1 MRDGMTTDRERLIAD
16 LEERIRRAEAEVS
29 TVWLTEP
36 AATQA
41 AAQLCE
47 VVPQPEDDVDVC
59 LVLSRFHTLR
69 HRILLARSPETGAG
83 EVPAMVRFQA
93 ALYLHDP
100 HLVPDPMRHT
110 VAVVLD
116 ALGEAGPRD
125 GVQGR
130 GELVERIVSLLA
142 RPDVVRPA
150 DGGRARVQYLRQRR
164 DAGTADPHALEELAA
179 LLLHGAAPGGT
190 SLDALTEAVACYQ
203 QMPDPERYA
212 RTAGLQKTL
221 AARARRLA
229 QDGRVDEAVAD
240 GTQAMRLARL
250 ILDKQDP
257 LVHRVTLARAV
268 HLLAKYLDAAQRPNE
283 ALEWLEEAVSLYVR
297 LAKEERAHRGQL
309 ADAHQDWARVL
320 RTIGR
325 AGEALEPARR
335 AVDGFRAV
343 AEEDPEPHVRHL
355 AHRHLAHALEELGA
369 CLSALDRDAEAIEP
383 MSEAVCL
390 LRDLAAAE
398 EDAEGAARY
407 TADLAEKLC
416 HLGQCLSWAGQLD
429 EAAEALSESVAHF
442 EQLIEHEP
450 DHHRDEFAEALVAL
464 GSVHRSAGLL
474 DEACSVAGR
483 AVELARGAARGGAP
497 SDVMGL
503 ARVLISWSEALVDVN
518 LFAEAEEAACE
529 AVDLWRRWVE
539 SDPAHVLGLTVALEG
554 LAARRRVLNHGEDAV
569 AAARE
574 AVALRRTLVRALP
587 RSLRGTHG
595 HHHGL
600 AVALRGLGESLA
612 CAGRHAEA
620 ARTLRRAAALLRA
633 LAQRDAR
640 CVADQV
646 RAQMSAAQQLAWVG
660 RHAEALDL
668 SGDAADRLRDLSRA
682 PGDWSPLAAHAY
694 GTLASVL
701 SQCGRTEQAV
711 DTAQECVTRYRALA
725 GGPAGGHYQ
734 GELGIALLRLAASL
748 KGAGRLREAL
758 TAAEDARGVL
768 AFAATL
774 SYAGF
779 APHLAKCLSER
790 AECLVLCRQFTAALG
805 SSARAVDMYR
815 ELARSLP
822 DVFEPGLVE
831 ALGVRSTV
839 LHRASRQEAALD
851 AAVEATA
858 LARRIAA
865 RNRWVYGGLLAQTL
879 LNEAAVLSA
888 VHQAAEGA
896 HRAEGAVKIL
906 RELVARSP
914 AVYRGFL
921 ASALQDT
928 ASALMDADRPAEGLV
943 CAQEAVDLWREDAG
957 LALPAFRS
965 ALAGGLG
972 TLANL
977 HSVVGRPEE
986 GLSASEEAV
995 TIFRELA
1002 EQDPDPYTTT
1012 LETMRARH
1020 GILLGLCGRLGEA
1033 EAVLR
1038 QVVTSPTADGP
1049 TRVTA
1054 TTRLGRVLSQ
1064 RGDTAGSLWAYER
1077 AVAELPELPFQ
1088 VSGRWDRELG
1098 LAGLEGLGPEAA
1110 SAALSAG
1117 EAELALVL
1125 LERART
1131 TLLTGR
1137 IREGETERL
1146 TLRWPAAGS
1155 PATDLVGGA
1164 APLAPPGLEKAVPSA
1179 RRSGSG
1185 DTAASDMTLAEF
1197 GAAAGHGVIVVVNV
1211 SRLRCDA
1218 LLIGSGAE
1226 GADVRVLPL
1235 DITFH
1240 GVVAQC
1246 EVFREALAAAKRH
1259 GAPLAER
1266 RTAWAALTGVL
1277 AWLWEYVGAPVVAE
1291 VDRWPRSAAEQS
1303 EDLAERD
1310 PAEGEAPRRV
1320 WWCPTG
1326 PMTLLPLHACGTHE
1340 VQGASVPDSL
1350 VSSLIPS
1357 ITVLAHARRA
1367 MAERAMSPQSSLVVA
1382 VPGEPGQE
1390 STLEVLDEETAK
1402 IPPLLPDPLYL
1413 RSADATK
1420 DVVLRELASRSVLHF
1435 ACHCVTE
1442 PARPSASRL
1451 VLHDHAENPLTAL
1464 DLSEARTPQAQ
1475 LAFLTACSTA
1485 DSQTIVIDEALHMAG
1500 AFQAAGVPHVIGT
1513 MWPVTDNPVS
1523 HIAPQVYASLADGT
1537 GRLRVADTA
1546 RALREHVRELRKRYP
1561 LNPTLWANYVHL
1573 GP

>member
-1 MRDGMTTDRERLIAD
+1 MGDAPITDRERLIAN
-16 LEERIRRAEAEVS
+16 LEERIRRAEAEAS
-29 TVWLTEP
+29 AAWLMEP
-36 AATQA
+36 AAKEE
-41 AAQLCE
+41 AAQLCG
-47 VVPQPEDDVDVC
+47 VVPRPEDDVDVC
-59 LVLSRFHTLR
+59 QVLARFHTLR
-69 HRILLARSPETGAG
+69 HSILLARSPETGAG

-100 HLVPDPMRHT
+100 HLVPDPMRHA

-142 RPDVVRPA
+142 HPDVVRPA

-164 DAGTADPHALEELAA
+164 DVGTADPHALEELAA
-179 LLLHGAAPGGT
+179 LLLDGAAPGGT
-190 SLDALTEAVACYQ
+190 SLDALTEAVECFQ
-203 QMPDPERYA
+203 QMPSPERYA
-212 RTAGLQKTL
+212 RTVGLQKTL

-250 ILDKQDP
+250 ILDSQDP

-268 HLLAKYLDAAQRPNE
+268 HLLAKYVDAAQRPSE

-309 ADAHQDWARVL
+309 ADAHQDRARVL

-325 AGEALEPARR
+325 AGEALESARR

-355 AHRHLAHALEELGA
+355 AHWHLAHALEEFCA

-383 MSEAVCL
+383 MNEAVGL

-398 EDAEGAARY
+398 EDEAGAARY

-429 EAAEALSESVAHF
+429 EAAGALGESVAHF

-450 DHHRDEFAEALVAL
+450 DHHREAFAEALVAL
-464 GSVHRSAGLL
+464 GTVHRSAGLL

-497 SDVMGL
+497 SGVMGL
-503 ARVLISWSEALVDVN
+503 ARVLLSWSEALADVN

-539 SDPAHVLGLTVALEG
+539 SDPAHVLGLSVALEG
-554 LAARRRVLNHGEDAV
+554 LAARRRVLNRGEEAV
-569 AAARE
+569 AVARE

-587 RSLRGTHG
+587 RSLRGAHG

-600 AVALRGLGESLA
+600 AVALRELGESLA

-620 ARTLRRAAALLRA
+620 AGTLRRAAALLRA
-633 LAQRDAR
+633 LAQRDVR

-646 RAQMSAAQQLAWVG
+646 RAQMSAAQQLARVG

-668 SGDAADRLRDLSRA
+668 SSDAADRLRDLSSA
-682 PGDWSPLAAHAY
+682 PGDWSPPAAHAY

-701 SQCGRTEQAV
+701 SQCGRTDEAV
-711 DTAQECVTRYRALA
+711 DTAQECVTRYRTLA

-734 GELGIALLRLAASL
+734 GELGVALLRLAACL
-748 KGAGRLREAL
+748 KSAGRLREAL

-768 AFAATL
+768 AFAVTL

-790 AECLVLCRQFTAALG
+790 AECLVLCRQFTAALD

-822 DVFEPGLVE
+822 DVYEPGLVE
-831 ALGVRSTV
+831 ALGVRSAV

-888 VHQAAEGA
+888 VHRTAEST

-914 AVYRGFL
+914 AVYREFL

-928 ASALMDADRPAEGLV
+928 ASALTDADRPAEGLV
-943 CAQEAVDLWREDAG
+943 CAQEAVDLYREDAG
-957 LALPAFRS
+957 RGLPAFRS
-965 ALAGGLG
+965 ALAGGLA

-977 HSVVGRPEE
+977 HSVVGRPDE

-995 TIFRELA
+995 TLFRELA
-1002 EQDPDPYTTT
+1002 EQDPHPYTTI

-1020 GILLGLCGRLGEA
+1020 GVLLGLCGRLGEA

-1038 QVVTSPTADGP
+1038 QVVASPTVDGP

-1098 LAGLEGLGPEAA
+1098 LASLEGLGPEAA
-1110 SAALSAG
+1110 AAALSAG
-1117 EAELALVL
+1117 EEERALVL

-1131 TLLTGR
+1131 TLLAGR
-1137 IREGETERL
+1137 IREWDSPAP
-1146 TLRWPAAGS
+1146 RWPALGS
-1155 PATDLVGGA
+1155 PAT
-1164 APLAPPGLEKAVPSA
+1164 APAPGTAQATPPGRENPGPSA
-1179 RRSGSG
+1179 PRSSSG
-1185 DTAASDMTLAEF
+1185 VKRTVDMTRADF
-1197 GAAAGHGVIVVVNV
+1197 GAAAGDGVIVVVNV

-1218 LLIGSGAE
+1218 LLIGSGAA
-1226 GADVRVLPL
+1226 GTDVRVLPL

-1246 EVFREALAAAKRH
+1246 EVFRGALAAAKRH

-1277 AWLWEYVGAPVVAE
+1277 AWLWEHVGAPVVAE
-1291 VDRWPRSAAEQS
+1291 VDRWPRSTSEQS
-1303 EDLAERD
+1303 EDPAERD

-1367 MAERAMSPQSSLVVA
+1367 MAERAMRPQSSLVVA

-1442 PARPSASRL
+1442 PVRPSASRL
-1451 VLHDHAENPLTAL
+1451 VLHDQTENPLTAL

-1500 AFQAAGVPHVIGT
+1500 AFQAAGVPHVIAT

-1546 RALREHVRELRKRYP
+1546 RALREHVRELRERYP
-1561 LNPTLWANYVHL
+1561 RNPTLWANYVHL